1 MRDQHDVE
9 NVEDLILYIDE
20 VQRMFEQQEEK
31 PLTRLT
37 DRSDENM
44 NNEIQL
50 NMKKEKSVH
59 SHR

>member
-1 MRDQHDVE
+1 MRDQHDVK

-31 PLTRLT
+31 LLIRFTG
-37 DRSDENM
+37 RSDENM